1 MSEDKK
7 VASRAPHS
15 KMNFALQYP
24 ENEGGMND
32 RVRRL
37 HQQSIDTPT
46 TLTIERALIE
56 TAFYKENYGKMPN
69 CILRARN
76 FYELCK
82 KKTIYIG
89 DDELIVGERGPAPKA
104 VPTFP
109 ELTCHTIEDLHTLND
124 REMQPYYISNEDIDT
139 YAREV
144 IPYWQGRTQR
154 ERIFSHVSKEWEEAY
169 HAGVFTEFM
178 EQRAGGHTSMD
189 GKMYRRGL
197 LDVKKLIAESL
208 DKLDFINDP
217 EATDKQQELQAM
229 DISCDA
235 AILFA
240 ERHAELAD
248 QMADNLEKGLNP
260 DGSPHRGGDGQSPE
274 WVCQRVL
281 ELRKIADTCRWV
293 PAHAPRDMQEAIQT
307 YWFTHLGTVTELNG
321 WDCMNPGHIDQHL
334 YPFYKKGLEDGTMT
348 REKAKELISCFWI
361 KFNNQPAPPKVG
373 VTALESGTYN
383 DFTNIN
389 IGGIDKYGNDAVN
402 ELSYIILEVQEELH
416 ELQPGLSIHVSKV
429 TPDDFV
435 LAGARVIRQGHGY
448 PSCFNPDTYTKELVR
463 QGKSQEDANEGGTSG
478 CIEVGAFGKEA
489 YILTGYLNTPKIL
502 EITLNNG
509 LDPVSGK
516 KLGLETGDPRTFT
529 SYEQLYDAYHK
540 QMVYFVN
547 MKLAVNNYIERMFSL
562 YAPATFLSL
571 FIDDCIAKGKDYY
584 SGGARYNTTYIQCT
598 GLGTITDCLSTLKKH
613 VFEDKKFT
621 MDEILK
627 AVSENFEGNEKM
639 RQFIMNRTP
648 FFGNDDE
655 YADSIA
661 VKVYDDLVDAIEG
674 HPNTRGGTTQLNML
688 STTCHN
694 YFGSVCGA
702 SCNGRLA
709 KFAISDGTSPAHGA
723 DTNGP
728 TSVIKSLGKLDQTK
742 SGGTLLNVRFVPSLL
757 KREEDLKKLV
767 SLIRTYFNMGGHHIQ
782 FNIVDTQT
790 LLDAQQSPDDYKD
803 LLVRVAG
810 YSDYF
815 NDMTTQL
822 QNEIIARTENEEF

>member
-1 MSEDKK
+1 
-7 VASRAPHS
+7 
-15 KMNFALQYP
+15 MNP
-24 ENEGGMND
+24 KNEGGMND
-32 RVRRL
+32 RVKRL
-37 HQQSIDTPT
+37 HRQSIDTPT

-69 CILRARN
+69 CILRAKN
-76 FYELCK
+76 FYEICK

-89 DDELIVGERGPAPKA
+89 KDELIVGERGPVPKA

-109 ELTCHTIEDLHTLND
+109 ELTCHSVEDLHTLNT
-124 REMQPYYISNEDIDT
+124 RELQPYHISQEDIDT

-144 IPYWQGRTQR
+144 IPYWEGRTQR

-178 EQRAGGHTSMD
+178 EQRAGGHTAMD
-189 GKMYRRGL
+189 GKMYQRGL
-197 LDVKKLIAESL
+197 LDCKALIAQTLNE
-208 DKLDFINDP
+208 LDFINDP

-240 ERHAELAD
+240 ERHADLAEKMAAEESNPQRKAEL
-248 QMADNLEKGLNP
+248 
-260 DGSPHRGGDGQSPE
+260 
-274 WVCQRVL
+274 V
-281 ELRKIADTCRWV
+281 KIANVCRWV
-293 PAHAPRDMQEAIQT
+293 PAHAPRDMQEAIQM
-307 YWFTHLGTVTELNG
+307 YWFVHLGTVTELNG

-334 YPFYKKGLEDGTMT
+334 FPFYQKGIADGTMT

-373 VTALESGTYN
+373 ITALESGTYN

-389 IGGIDKYGNDAVN
+389 IGGIDKNGNNAVN

-416 ELQPGLSIHVSKV
+416 ELQPGLSIHVSRV
-429 TPDDFV
+429 TPDEFV
-435 LAGARVIRQGHGY
+435 MAGAKVIRQGHGY
-448 PSCFNPDTYTKELVR
+448 PSVFNPDVYTKELVR
-463 QGKSQEDANEGGTSG
+463 QGKTQEDANEGGCSG

-509 LDPVSGK
+509 IDPMTGK

-529 SYEQLYDAYHK
+529 TYEQLYEAYHQ

-571 FIDDCIAKGKDYY
+571 FIDDCITRGRDYY

-598 GLGTITDCLSTLKKH
+598 GLGTITDSLSTLKKH

-621 MDEILK
+621 MDELLK
-627 AVSENFEGNEKM
+627 AVGCNWGREDNCQLSTVNCQLEKM
-639 RQFIMNRTP
+639 RQFILNRTP

-661 VKVYDDLVDAIEG
+661 VKVYDDLVEAIEG
-674 HPNTRGGTTQLNML
+674 HPNTRGGKTQLNML

-694 YFGSVCGA
+694 YFGSVGG
-702 SCNGRLA
+702 SSVNGRLA
-709 KFAISDGTSPAHGA
+709 HFAISDGTSPAHGA
-723 DTNGP
+723 DTHGP
-728 TSVIKSLGKLDQTK
+728 TAVIKSLGKLDQTK
-742 SGGTLLNVRFVPSLL
+742 SGGTLLNVRFVPALL
-757 KREEDLKKLV
+757 KRDEDLRKLV

-790 LLDAQQSPDDYKD
+790 LLDAQKQPEEYKD

-815 NDMTTQL
+815 NDMTEQL
-822 QNEIIARTENEEF
+822 QNEIIARTENAEF

>member
-1 MSEDKK
+1 MTMTI
-7 VASRAPHS
+7 AMRQPHS
-15 KMNFALQYP
+15 KMNYALQHP

-32 RVRRL
+32 RVKRL

-69 CILRARN
+69 CILRAKN
-76 FYELCK
+76 FYEICK

-89 DDELIVGERGPAPKA
+89 ADELIVGERGPVPKA

-109 ELTCHTIEDLHTLND
+109 ELTCHSVEDLHTLD
-124 REMQPYYISNEDIDT
+124 TRELQPYHISQEDIDT

-144 IPYWQGRTQR
+144 IPYWEGRTQR

-178 EQRAGGHTSMD
+178 EQRAGGHTAMD

-197 LDVKKLIAESL
+197 LDVKALIAKTLAE
-208 DKLDFINDP
+208 LDFINDP

-240 ERHAELAD
+240 ERHAELAEK
-248 QMADNLEKGLNP
+248 MADAESNP
-260 DGSPHRGGDGQSPE
+260 
-274 WVCQRVL
+274 QRRT
-281 ELRKIADTCRWV
+281 ELLKIADVCRWV
-293 PAHAPRDMQEAIQT
+293 PAHAPRDMQEAIQM
-307 YWFTHLGTVTELNG
+307 YWFVHLGTVTELNG

-334 YPFYKKGLEDGTMT
+334 FPFYQKGLADGTMT
-348 REKAKELISCFWI
+348 REKAKELLSCFWI

-373 VTALESGTYN
+373 ITALESGTYN

-389 IGGIDKYGNDAVN
+389 IGGIDREGKNAVN
-402 ELSYIILEVQEELH
+402 ELSYIILEIQEELH

-429 TPDDFV
+429 TPDEFV
-435 LAGARVIRQGHGY
+435 MAGAKVIRQGHGY
-448 PSCFNPDTYTKELVR
+448 PSVFNPDTYTKELVR
-463 QGKSQEDANEGGTSG
+463 QGKTQEDANEGGCSG

-509 LDPVSGK
+509 IDPMTGK
-516 KLGLETGDPRTFT
+516 RLGLETGDPRTFT
-529 SYEQLYDAYHK
+529 SYEQLYEAYHK
-540 QMVYFVN
+540 QMLYFVN

-571 FIDDCIAKGKDYY
+571 FIDDCITRGRDYY

-598 GLGTITDCLSTLKKH
+598 GLGTITDCLATLKKH

-621 MDEILK
+621 MDELLK
-627 AVSENFEGNEKM
+627 AVASNWGRDENCQLSTVNSQLEKM

-648 FFGNDDE
+648 FFGNDDD

-661 VKVYDDLVDAIEG
+661 VKVYDDLVEAIEG
-674 HPNTRGGTTQLNML
+674 HPNTRGGKTQLNML

-702 SCNGRLA
+702 SVNGRLA
-709 KFAISDGTSPAHGA
+709 HFAISDGTSPAHGA

-728 TSVIKSLGKLDQTK
+728 TAVIKSLGKLDQTK

-757 KREEDLKKLV
+757 KRDEDLKKLV
-767 SLIRTYFNMGGHHIQ
+767 SLIRAYFSMGGHHIQ

-790 LLDAQQSPDDYKD
+790 LLDAQQQPDDYKD

-815 NDMTTQL
+815 NDMTEQL
-822 QNEIIARTENEEF
+822 QNEIIARTENDEF